1 MFSYTYPY
9 RYVIQK
15 LASALTPT
23 IVILK
28 HTYTVPHAGGY
39 THKHARMHAE
49 RERERINK
57 NYFAQQNGG
66 KKECSLVAAHSAK
79 LPFEKQQQKGQRK
92 WLS

>member
-9 RYVIQK
+9 WYAIQK

-49 RERERINK
+49 RETERED
-57 NYFAQQNGG
+57 
-66 KKECSLVAAHSAK
+66 
-79 LPFEKQQQKGQRK
+79 
-92 WLS
+92 